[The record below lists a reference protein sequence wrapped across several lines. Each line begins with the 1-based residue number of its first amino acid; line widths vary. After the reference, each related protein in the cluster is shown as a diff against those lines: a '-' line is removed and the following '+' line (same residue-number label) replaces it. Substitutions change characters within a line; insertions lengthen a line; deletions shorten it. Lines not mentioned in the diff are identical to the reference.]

1 MPDRAQVTS
10 IEALDSFRAELL
22 VYLSKMRPLL
32 EDSSDEI
39 SRTRLWLQSD
49 RRLHWE
55 GQVRRRTKELEQ
67 AQQALFSAE
76 LANLRGPAMAERM
89 AVQRRERAVADAKDK
104 LRLGKNWTIEF
115 DHRAEPLAKQ
125 LESLH
130 SVLTQTIP
138 KAAAWLAQAVK
149 TLDAYARVA
158 PPKTV
163 SPTQPP
169 RQDLT
174 EASQDQP
181 GVASSEA
188 NPPSGRT
195 KEIS

>member
-55 GQVRRRTKELEQ
+55 SQVRRRTKELAQ

-89 AVQRRERAVADAKDK
+89 AVQRRERALADAQEK
-104 LRLGKNWTIEF
+104 LRLVKRWTIEF

-158 PPKTV
+158 PPKTAT
-163 SPTQPP
+163 STQPP
-169 RQDLT
+169 REDLT
-174 EASQDQP
+174 GASPDQP
-181 GVASSEA
+181 GVTSSEA
-188 NPPSGRT
+188 NSTPGAS

>member
-55 GQVRRRTKELEQ
+55 SQVRRRTKELEQ

-89 AVQRRERAVADAKDK
+89 AVQRRERALADAQDK
-104 LRLGKNWTIEF
+104 LRLVKKWTIEF

-130 SVLTQTIP
+130 SVLTQTVP
-138 KAAAWLAQAVK
+138 RAAAWLAQAVK

-158 PPKTV
+158 GPKTV

-169 RQDLT
+169 RKDLT
-174 EASQDQP
+174 NASQDQP
-181 GVASSEA
+181 GVTSSEA
-188 NPPSGRT
+188 NLPSGGP
-195 KEIS
+195 KEIL

>member
-1 MPDRAQVTS
+1 MPDRAQITS

-22 VYLSKMRPLL
+22 VYLSKMRPIL
-32 EDSSDEI
+32 EDTSDEI

-55 GQVRRRTKELEQ
+55 SQVRRRTKELEQ

-89 AVQRRERAVADAKDK
+89 AVQRRKLALADAQEK
-104 LRLGKNWTIEF
+104 LRHVKKWNIEF
-115 DHRAEPLAKQ
+115 DHRADPLAKQ

-130 SVLTQTIP
+130 GVLTQTIP

-149 TLDAYARVA
+149 TLDAYARVTPA
-158 PPKTV
+158 LAV
-163 SPTQPP
+163 SPPQPSAAG
-169 RQDLT
+169 LT
-174 EASQDQP
+174 TA
-181 GVASSEA
+181 
-188 NPPSGRT
+188 
-195 KEIS
+195 